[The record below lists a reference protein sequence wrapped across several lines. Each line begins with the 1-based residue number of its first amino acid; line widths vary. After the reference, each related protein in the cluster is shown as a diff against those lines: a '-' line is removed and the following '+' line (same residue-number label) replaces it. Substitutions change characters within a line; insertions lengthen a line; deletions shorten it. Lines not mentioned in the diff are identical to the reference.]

1 MKMKILHL
9 LVLSCFVAGY
19 LCQRKCL
26 KKADIAFV
34 VDSSSSIWPPNF
46 DTQVHFLYDILSPF
60 DISPTKTQVAAVSY
74 SNVIRP
80 QFQFNTYKDKTG
92 VLGATQN
99 IIHTKG
105 DATRTYKALEY
116 MNDQIFTSQNG
127 ARNDAIKIAV
137 VTTDGETNPG
147 GADSYTKEEGKRMT
161 LLQAQRAKDSG
172 VYVFAVGVGKE
183 VNDQELLGI
192 ASGPESVIKV
202 DTYEE
207 LRENELQDKL
217 IDLTCEAGEK
227 TSLPPTPPNVQCKK
241 KKADIIFALDQ
252 STSIGSQKNFSIE
265 LDFVNNLIKEL
276 AVASDE
282 TRIGAVVFSDD
293 SERRLELRDGTI
305 RDSVVDTIHKFKW
318 GTGNTYM
325 DKAFADMREGFLP
338 AKGGRPGLVPQIAV
352 LITDGSATDPY
363 TAESEANKLKNNG
376 VEIFA
381 IGVKGA
387 DRNALETYASRPR
400 NVFFVDEL
408 IALDTISEAVLTELC
423 A

>member
-1 MKMKILHL
+1 MKMRILHL

-19 LCQRKCL
+19 LCQRICL

-147 GADSYTKEEGKRMT
+147 GADSYTKEEGKKMT
-161 LLQAQRAKDSG
+161 LQQAQRAKDNG

-202 DTYEE
+202 NTYEE

-217 IDLTCEAGEK
+217 IDLTCEAGEN
-227 TSLPPTPPNVQCKK
+227 TPLPPVTPNVQCEK

-265 LDFVNNLIKEL
+265 LDFVNYLIKKL

-293 SERRLELRDGTI
+293 SERRLELRDGI
-305 RDSVVDTIHKFKW
+305 NRDSVVDTIHKFKW

-352 LITDGSATDPY
+352 LLTDGSATDPY
-363 TAESEANKLKNNG
+363 TAASEANKLKNNG

-387 DRNALETYASRPR
+387 DRNALETYANRPR

-408 IALDTISEAVLTELC
+408 IALNTISDAVLTELC
-423 A
+423 T